1 MYEWLADALQESSQ
15 VVTASQRLART
26 LADDYARQQVA
37 AGRTAWRSPPI
48 AAWHH
53 WLSNLLSEVG
63 LTQPVPTQIN
73 AHQSKVLWERCLH
86 RELSDPLLNM
96 SLLVRQ
102 TREAWARLQASGVPL
117 EEVAQSARG
126 RDQHI
131 FARAAA
137 AYDALLREQKWIDE
151 GGVATELLRLIRD
164 RALTL
169 PARLTIAGFD
179 RIPPQVRA
187 ILDAL
192 DAAGVSVNE
201 APTEAAQAPLALHRY
216 ENPDAELR
224 AAGAWARNRLQED
237 SRQSVAIVVTG
248 LERDAERCGRLIREG
263 FAPGWQFADRS
274 VEASV
279 NVSYGRK
286 LAAYPAIAIALL
298 ELRCLR

>member
-15 VVTASQRLART
+15 VVTANQRLART
-26 LADDYARQQVA
+26 LADDYARQQLA

-53 WLSNLLSEVG
+53 WLSNLLSEAG

-73 AHQSKVLWERCLH
+73 AHQSRVLWERCLR

-102 TREAWARLQASGVPL
+102 ARDAWARLQAFGVPL
-117 EEVAQSARG
+117 EEVGQSARG

-137 AYDALLREQKWIDE
+137 AYDELLRAEQWIDE
-151 GGVATELLRLIRD
+151 ACAPAELLRLIRD
-164 RALTL
+164 RELTL
-169 PARLTIAGFD
+169 PARLTVAGFD
-179 RIPPQVRA
+179 RLSPQVRA

-201 APTEAAQAPLALHRY
+201 APTEAAHSPVALHRH

-224 AAGAWARNRLQED
+224 AAGAWARDRLQQD
-237 SRQSVAIVVTG
+237 SGQSVAIVVTG

-263 FAPGWQFADRS
+263 FAPGWQFADGS
-274 VEASV
+274 VEAAV
-279 NVSYGRK
+279 NVSYGRR
-286 LAAYPAIAIALL
+286 LAA
-298 ELRCLR
+298 